1 MSWKRQLPAYLI
13 TTLHAA
19 GKALCSSESAS
30 NIDRHITFKLFRF
43 TPPAIGHEARRYAQC
58 IFAYCQE
65 DSLESV
71 EVFVGRTPGRIVP
84 ARGDN
89 AFGWD
94 PIFQPDEGEGRTYAE
109 MPMDAKNAISH
120 RGRALALVRT
130 RRAQRSCEAQPDF
143 RLTV

>member
-1 MSWKRQLPAYLI
+1 MQSSIKLRGMRNW
-13 TTLHAA
+13 HA
-19 GKALCSSESAS
+19 
-30 NIDRHITFKLFRF
+30 
-43 TPPAIGHEARRYAQC
+43 TPELLRRTSQAIGTENRRYAQC

-71 EVFVGRTPGRIVP
+71 EVFVGRTPGKIVP

-94 PIFQPDEGEGRTYAE
+94 PIFEPDEGEGRTYAE

-130 RRAQRSCEAQPDF
+130 PKFRGPAVQRGSED
-143 RLTV
+143 LSD